1 MGNGTKGKPRAERN
15 EDPAKY
21 GSTRRNATR
30 ARKGTNRDHPPKLIV
45 RLDLFMT
52 SHWLLAFVILLDTG
66 GLRIYKIQRIG
77 KKRPT
82 RGAILKTSPLRTLH
96 ISRPAQ

>member
-21 GSTRRNATR
+21 GRTRRNATR
-30 ARKGTNRDHPPKLIV
+30 ARKGTQRDQPPKFIV

-52 SHWLLAFVILLDTG
+52 SQWLLAIVILMNTG
-66 GLRIYKIQRIG
+66 GLQIHKIQRIG

-96 ISRPAQ
+96 IPWPAQ